1 MEPSA
6 SIGSSAILSYL
17 VDPELPAS
25 LIEGFFRAA
34 VEFADARPWGRL
46 QPAASFPILLQYLDP
61 PPEAQRLALMLGGA
75 QSGGDALGLVLVQ
88 DLPQE
93 EDGHLTHP
101 ALSVLYAGYPE
112 HTMVPLRWRGRP
124 LPRSR
129 AGLLAWPTVHD
140 VDGRVRAPRRQEL
153 EMLTCGLL
161 AVLRF
166 LDGYPSHAL
175 DDAAPHPHRCELTI
189 EGLPGRVRVCA
200 TPFQPPR

>member
-1 MEPSA
+1 MDLSA
-6 SIGSSAILSYL
+6 SAGCPSILSYL
-17 VDPELPAS
+17 VDPELPS
-25 LIEGFFRAA
+25 GLIEDFFRAA

-46 QPAASFPILLQYLDP
+46 QPAACFPILLHYLDP
-61 PPEAQRLALMLGGA
+61 PPGAKRLAMMLGGG
-75 QSGGDALGLVLVQ
+75 QSGGDALGLVLVE
-88 DLPQE
+88 DLPPE
-93 EDGHLTHP
+93 EDGCLPHP

-112 HTMVPLRWRGRP
+112 HDMAPLRWRGRP

-175 DDAAPHPHRCELTI
+175 DDAAPHPHRCDLTL
-189 EGLPGRVRVCA
+189 EGLSGRVRMRA
-200 TPFQPPR
+200 TPFQIPF